1 MPAAVDTEAEAA
13 IESKLSR
20 LRFFTT
26 HVRQTMAR
34 MRDARSGRDPL
45 SMPQLALLEEHIATC
60 ITPVKARL
68 VTQLRC
74 GSLPLALDP
83 GKTGGNRA
91 SICSASSTC
100 SGGGGGGGSSGG
112 ASTGD
117 GGGSTSRSSS
127 VSSNMG
133 GLGEGPSQDGGQGAE
148 GGGYVGEGVVSC
160 SVGMELNGH
169 IFGAAS
175 SGSSSSSSSSS
186 TSATGGVFDAVSPFG
201 EREQKKRDSQ
211 EPSWRGSGGVGRVT
225 ERLSQH
231 RRDHLD
237 ILSQL
242 EAEGVFAADDS
253 YSPCRAG
260 LDGAASTPFMLP
272 GTPYARDEQSPCD
285 FSRELPGGEVQRK
298 VEGYRP
304 FSARVARAVEGQQ
317 ARSEA
322 AAAEATPSAV
332 KRELWADERPASSS
346 SSSTAA
352 TAALSSPSPPT
363 TSSPATGTEGGDDA
377 AAAVRSAHATVPAE
391 AAAATTTTTK
401 ATNASTTL
409 TEDAALSS
417 SAGVSGPVQRPT
429 PSAAAVSYILPKQE
443 PVQAQ
448 IAYPAP
454 RLAHGASVA
463 ATAGVAAHAVAV
475 AAAPSAALA
484 TAPAVAPAAAVVT
497 AVVGAEVARTPP
509 SCGASVGR
517 ANAAAPARASGIT
530 GVAFSAAYQGQTPR
544 SRPVAATTASGECAT
559 CVASGGGCGGG
570 GGAAPALPAPR
581 LAAVDK
587 VGGGGGGAGIVV
599 APRQAKRRRLSAF
612 PAALLQPREVRYQC
626 GACSESYT
634 ATVTGNPWWLLVR
647 QECQA
652 CHRMQIPRVDILN
665 PTNNVG
671 GHIAFLTEA
680 CAEVCYTRA

>member
-1 MPAAVDTEAEAA
+1 M
-13 IESKLSR
+13 
-20 LRFFTT
+20 
-26 HVRQTMAR
+26 
-34 MRDARSGRDPL
+34 
-45 SMPQLALLEEHIATC
+45 
-60 ITPVKARL
+60 
-68 VTQLRC
+68 
-74 GSLPLALDP
+74 
-83 GKTGGNRA
+83 
-91 SICSASSTC
+91 
-100 SGGGGGGGSSGG
+100 
-112 ASTGD
+112 
-117 GGGSTSRSSS
+117 
-127 VSSNMG
+127 SSNMG
-133 GLGEGPSQDGGQGAE
+133 GLGEGPSQDGAQGAE

-175 SGSSSSSSSSS
+175 SGSSSSSN

-253 YSPCRAG
+253 YSPCCAG

-285 FSRELPGGEVQRK
+285 FSRELPGGEVQGK

-332 KRELWADERPASSS
+332 KRELWADERPASS

-417 SAGVSGPVQRPT
+417 SAGVSVR
-429 PSAAAVSYILPKQE
+429 
-443 PVQAQ
+443 
-448 IAYPAP
+448 
-454 RLAHGASVA
+454 RH
-463 ATAGVAAHAVAV
+463 
-475 AAAPSAALA
+475 
-484 TAPAVAPAAAVVT
+484 
-497 AVVGAEVARTPP
+497 
-509 SCGASVGR
+509 
-517 ANAAAPARASGIT
+517 
-530 GVAFSAAYQGQTPR
+530 
-544 SRPVAATTASGECAT
+544 TT
-559 CVASGGGCGGG
+559 
-570 GGAAPALPAPR
+570 
-581 LAAVDK
+581 
-587 VGGGGGGAGIVV
+587 
-599 APRQAKRRRLSAF
+599 
-612 PAALLQPREVRYQC
+612 QPRIC
-626 GACSESYT
+626 
-634 ATVTGNPWWLLVR
+634 
-647 QECQA
+647 
-652 CHRMQIPRVDILN
+652 
-665 PTNNVG
+665 
-671 GHIAFLTEA
+671 
-680 CAEVCYTRA
+680 